1 MIIFGSTCSL
11 NHEMRQ
17 TRSMLFEFIN
27 KKVGQQIMMTFEEN
41 INKDK
46 VESIISHVSNHKI
59 LGQDGITDE
68 SFKAFVDQ

>member
-1 MIIFGSTCSL
+1 
-11 NHEMRQ
+11 MRQ

-59 LGQDGITDE
+59 LG
-68 SFKAFVDQ
+68 